1 MITTFV
7 QFLVKIPW
15 QVALYLSR
23 EDYKWKIIFVP
34 RGEMNLEDDR
44 GYLAIPCSYF
54 ECFTKFIHTI
64 ILLNDWTEV
73 VCYTTTNEISPSG
86 QGLGCNTIIDFTE
99 NKSEGID

>member
-7 QFLVKIPW
+7 QFLVNIPW

-23 EDYKWKIIFVP
+23 GDYKWKNNI
-34 RGEMNLEDDR
+34 RSKRRMNLEEDR

-64 ILLNDWTEV
+64 ILLNDWTKV
-73 VCYTTTNEISPSG
+73 VCYTTTN
-86 QGLGCNTIIDFTE
+86 
-99 NKSEGID
+99 